1 METTLVVFSLSTVV
15 ALTCKFIIKFLSTA
29 EGTPLKSLKVGPQEP
44 LQNLKVGPPHLSLM
58 NSFFY
63 RIFLR
68 FFYLFIFVSFLNKWI
83 YIVLKILFLKIYVL

>member
-15 ALTCKFIIKFLSTA
+15 ALTCKFIIKFLSAA

-58 NSFFY
+58 NSFFSEY
-63 RIFLR
+63 
-68 FFYLFIFVSFLNKWI
+68 FFAFFTYLFLC
-83 YIVLKILFLKIYVL
+83 LF

>member
-15 ALTCKFIIKFLSTA
+15 ALTCKFIIKFLSAA

-58 NSFFY
+58 NSFFSEY
-63 RIFLR
+63 
-68 FFYLFIFVSFLNKWI
+68 FFASFTYLFLC
-83 YIVLKILFLKIYVL
+83 LF